1 MGGAQRTK
9 SGHGGGKN
17 HCKQQQQQQ
26 QPLRIEDA
34 ALPRTNNASASE
46 DANKCDN
53 EVRELQR
60 ASKVGKHSIYRIYIS
75 INNLSIC
82 IYCPAGN
89 QSQQSPHHETNL
101 CL

>member
-17 HCKQQQQQQ
+17 HCKQQQQQ
-26 QPLRIEDA
+26 PLRIEDA
-34 ALPRTNNASASE
+34 ALPRANNVPASE

-60 ASKVGKHSIYRIYIS
+60 ASKVSNHRIYDI
-75 INNLSIC
+75 
-82 IYCPAGN
+82 
-89 QSQQSPHHETNL
+89 
-101 CL
+101 

>member
-17 HCKQQQQQQ
+17 HCKQQQQQ
-26 QPLRIEDA
+26 PLRIEDA
-34 ALPRTNNASASE
+34 ALPRANNVPASE

-60 ASKVGKHSIYRIYIS
+60 ASKVSNHWIYIKQ
-75 INNLSIC
+75 LF
-82 IYCPAGN
+82 IYI
-89 QSQQSPHHETNL
+89 
-101 CL
+101 